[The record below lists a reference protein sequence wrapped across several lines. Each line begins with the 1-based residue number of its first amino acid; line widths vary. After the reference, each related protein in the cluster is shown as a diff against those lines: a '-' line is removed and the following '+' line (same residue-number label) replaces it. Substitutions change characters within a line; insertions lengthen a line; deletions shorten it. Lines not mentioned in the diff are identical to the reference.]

1 MYFYSKNFS
10 FSSKCVEKI
19 AQKLYN
25 FYIKIIDLYNFTGV
39 NNMAK
44 VKDTK
49 AERTVIS
56 VSLSKNDKLK
66 LKELAAKKEV
76 TASALISQWIKEQYE
91 TEATK

>member
-1 MYFYSKNFS
+1 
-10 FSSKCVEKI
+10 
-19 AQKLYN
+19 
-25 FYIKIIDLYNFTGV
+25 
-39 NNMAK
+39 MAK
-44 VKDTK
+44 VEDTK

>member
-1 MYFYSKNFS
+1 
-10 FSSKCVEKI
+10 
-19 AQKLYN
+19 
-25 FYIKIIDLYNFTGV
+25 
-39 NNMAK
+39 MAK
-44 VKDTK
+44 VEDTK

-91 TEATK
+91 TEVTK